1 MHQDLEAL
9 EICCKHYHTTYADEN
24 LRKVKN
30 RNRCLERKIGR
41 QQIEIHFLRH
51 NLRRWMLA
59 HSELEE
65 RYHCFLKQLRSVIQ
79 KMAKICKA
87 YLNG

>member
-9 EICCKHYHTTYADEN
+9 EICCKHYHASYADEN

-30 RNRCLERKIGR
+30 RNRCLQRRLGR

-65 RYHCFLKQLRSVIQ
+65 QLRSVIQ

>member
-1 MHQDLEAL
+1 MEAL
-9 EICCKHYHTTYADEN
+9 EICCKHYQTTYADGN

-59 HSELEE
+59 HTELEE
-65 RYHCFLKQLRSVIQ
+65 QLRSVIQ